1 MNFIPVVISIVIL
14 KKTGTDTRTRTRDTD
29 RRTLLTVTFNEV
41 TCLNV
46 LLWGPVRPLVIS
58 LKFPFLNFVLIMHN
72 IRTHQGHCRLV
83 LNLMQTQCEHETWL
97 QKTLVFKGH

>member
-1 MNFIPVVISIVIL
+1 
-14 KKTGTDTRTRTRDTD
+14 
-29 RRTLLTVTFNEV
+29 
-41 TCLNV
+41 
-46 LLWGPVRPLVIS
+46 
-58 LKFPFLNFVLIMHN
+58 MHN